1 MNTACL
7 LFSTGYVPEQLT
19 VIRTRSTQTWLAV
32 ALSAMTLLPWSAH
45 AALGDSRVCPKLS
58 PEVSAPPG
66 VQVPEVCYSN
76 FNCTVGM
83 RGDWLDITNR
93 VNMSNSTPPTLEHAA
108 ANAEASIAARG
119 TEIRAANA
127 CVPVSQRDREG
138 YVAVL
143 LEEVRGAGR
152 ARVTAYRPA
161 FAGMGT
167 DSNGVDIEVRDG
179 THYLHPVQRA
189 ALSARVGEV
198 KTIDLTGRGLQDLRV
213 RPRPPATNTPA
224 PDARASV
231 PRMGS
236 AIAGLR
242 ASVTPQ
248 QLAALQI
255 PAVSIVSKSYDRLSL
270 QVNFDR
276 QGTISLADYLEFTVG
291 DPAINRDLGWP
302 SIEVRR

>member
-1 MNTACL
+1 MNVAYL
-7 LFSTGYVPEQLT
+7 MFSTGYVPEQLP
-19 VIRTRSTQTWLAV
+19 VIRTRSTQTLLAV
-32 ALSAMTLLPWSAH
+32 VLLALTLLPLSAH
-45 AALGDSRVCPKLS
+45 AALSDSRVCPKLS
-58 PEVSAPPG
+58 PEISAPAG
-66 VQVPEVCYSN
+66 VQIPEVCYSG

-119 TEIRAANA
+119 TEIRASNA

-143 LEEVRGAGR
+143 LEELRGAGG

-167 DSNGVDIEVRDG
+167 DFNSVDIEVRDG

-198 KTIDLTGRGLQDLRV
+198 KTIDLTGRGLQDLRIKM
-213 RPRPPATNTPA
+213 RPPTNNPITAKPITT
-224 PDARASV
+224 
-231 PRMGS
+231 RMPS
-236 AIAGLR
+236 AIAGVR
-242 ASVTPQ
+242 SPATAQ
-248 QLAALQI
+248 QMLAVQTL
-255 PAVSIVSKSYDRLSL
+255 PVSIVSKSYDRLSL
-270 QVNFDR
+270 QVSFDR
-276 QGTISLADYLEFTVG
+276 QGRISLADYLEFTVG

-302 SIEVRR
+302 SIEVRP

>member
-1 MNTACL
+1 MNAAYL
-7 LFSTGYVPEQLT
+7 LFSTGYVPRQLPI
-19 VIRTRSTQTWLAV
+19 IRTRSTQTLLAV
-32 ALSAMTLLPWSAH
+32 VLLALTLLPLSAH
-45 AALGDSRVCPKLS
+45 AALSDSRVCPKLS
-58 PEVSAPPG
+58 PEISVPAG
-66 VQVPEVCYSN
+66 VQIPEVCYSG

-119 TEIRAANA
+119 TEIRASNA

-143 LEEVRGAGR
+143 LEELRGAGG

-167 DSNGVDIEVRDG
+167 DFNSVDIEVRDG

-198 KTIDLTGRGLQDLRV
+198 KTIDLTGRGLLDLRIKM
-213 RPRPPATNTPA
+213 RPPTNNPITAKPITT
-224 PDARASV
+224 
-231 PRMGS
+231 RMPS
-236 AIAGLR
+236 AIAGVR
-242 ASVTPQ
+242 SPATAQ
-248 QLAALQI
+248 QMLAVQTL
-255 PAVSIVSKSYDRLSL
+255 PVSIVSKSYDRLIL
-270 QVNFDR
+270 QVSFDR
-276 QGTISLADYLEFTVG
+276 QGRISLADYLEFTVG

-302 SIEVRR
+302 SIEVRP

>member
-1 MNTACL
+1 MK
-7 LFSTGYVPEQLT
+7 
-19 VIRTRSTQTWLAV
+19 RSRLIQVMLGG
-32 ALSAMTLLPWSAH
+32 ALSVAVLVPWSAQ
-45 AALGDSRVCPKLS
+45 AALSDSKVCPKLS
-58 PEVSAPPG
+58 PEISAPAG
-66 VQVPEVCYSN
+66 VQIPEVCYSG

-93 VNMSNSTPPTLEHAA
+93 VTMGPTTVPTLQHAA

-119 TEIRAANA
+119 TEIRASNA

-143 LEEVRGAGR
+143 LEEIKGAGGAR
-152 ARVTAYRPA
+152 ATAIRPG
-161 FAGMGT
+161 FAGIGT
-167 DSNGVDIEVRDG
+167 DFNSVDFEVRDG

-189 ALSARVGEV
+189 ALGARVGEV
-198 KTIDLTGRGLQDLRV
+198 KTIELTGRGLQDLRV
-213 RPRPPATNTPA
+213 RPRPAPTNTPA
-224 PDARASV
+224 PAAKASV
-231 PRMGS
+231 PRMAS

-242 ASVTPQ
+242 TSMTPQ
-248 QLAALQI
+248 QLAALQM

-302 SIEVRR
+302 SIDVRP